1 MSRFGWICIGKLE
14 RTGCGYTWYT
24 ISWIHYSFAQRQ
36 RQGLAGACKWR
47 FAGANDPRRPAS
59 SASAVF
65 CANDGRSV
73 LRPPLHPPGVAGSL
87 ETQVAVVVVRGGGG
101 ARHARSASGPAT
113 TGRGEGGS
121 VGWACGRPAAGLD
134 HASGPRR
141 PPGPILRQRTRPQE
155 CAHGRMR
162 ASRLP
167 ARELA
172 CRLGSS
178 IVKIAFSHMRT
189 HTPSVKSPLLRNK

>member
-1 MSRFGWICIGKLE
+1 MGGLPGH
-14 RTGCGYTWYT
+14 TP
-24 ISWIHYSFAQRQ
+24 WIHYSFAQHQ
-36 RQGLAGACKWR
+36 RQGACKWR

-121 VGWACGRPAAGLD
+121 VGWACGRPAVMGAWPDPFTTNAPHMLGLGL
-134 HASGPRR
+134 HRLRAALMPMGTPRFCL
-141 PPGPILRQRTRPQE
+141 GHFFLHESLRLAALSYLNMQ
-155 CAHGRMR
+155 GR
-162 ASRLP
+162 AS
-167 ARELA
+167 
-172 CRLGSS
+172 
-178 IVKIAFSHMRT
+178 HY
-189 HTPSVKSPLLRNK
+189 LLRVSTEALCHSG